1 MRAMTLW
8 MAAGAMTLAGT
19 GAGVGAAQTVV
30 ASGPAKGMAVVPPDD
45 RLTVAGVFAHAS
57 PEVQLV
63 FAILLISVLATLAIW
78 AMSLPKV
85 GKADAKGLAGA
96 LGRLRIV
103 RSAATPLG
111 FLAASYTLFSGFL
124 GIANVR
130 PAPSISVMAPGWA
143 EAALAVMLGLLATTV
158 AVVCE
163 RHLEARVRRAAA

>member
-1 MRAMTLW
+1 MRRVGFW
-8 MAAGAMTLAGT
+8 MALVGAGAA
-19 GAGVGAAQTVV
+19 ASAAAAQPGSGYTVV
-30 ASGPAKGMAVVPPDD
+30 PAAE
-45 RLTVAGVFAHAS
+45 RLTVMRVFGDAA

-63 FAILLISVLATLAIW
+63 FAILLISVVATLAIW

-85 GKADAKGLAGA
+85 GKGDAAGLAGA

-111 FLAASYTLFSGFL
+111 FLGASYTLFSGFL
-124 GIANVR
+124 GMANVR
-130 PAPSISVMAPGWA
+130 PTPTISVLAPGWA